1 MSLSSTFAHCRTK
14 QSKQQLEASGQLEID
29 VFQVQT
35 AHTSTDILRH
45 AIINFVESPQPEPYS
60 WSIAVWISS
69 AIATLHWLVVLYLKS
84 NSMCMFFYELDF
96 RLLCIFIFEA
106 IFAVPNL
113 SFSWKAYLLCIY
125 VGFSF
130 FMEELTQVWVCLL
143 SFHSIT
149 QIHSQFVE
157 PIFVVNIASILIIIA
172 VKMGPKCEILQPLQ
186 NQLNVSFY
194 W

>member
-1 MSLSSTFAHCRTK
+1 M
-14 QSKQQLEASGQLEID
+14 
-29 VFQVQT
+29 QVIHHSDNLLIFW
-35 AHTSTDILRH
+35 AVLKRHTIILL
-45 AIINFVESPQPEPYS
+45 VKTPQPKSYS
-60 WSIAVWISS
+60 WTIAVWISS
-69 AIATLHWLVVLYLKS
+69 AIATLHCLVVLYLIS
-84 NSMCMFFYELDF
+84 NSMCMFFYEFDF

-157 PIFVVNIASILIIIA
+157 PTFFFNIALILIIIA
-172 VKMGPKCEILQPLQ
+172 VKMGPKC
-186 NQLNVSFY
+186 
-194 W
+194 